1 MSEPT
6 VTYDDI
12 EMAFMFVNSQ
22 PQYANSA
29 LVSRATGQIFYISDI
44 GDSDELPD
52 DIDDPSIYVH
62 IPHKNELDLGRQ
74 LAFDFVGERIP
85 SELDRAYDIFRSKGA
100 YSRFKGLL
108 EAKGKLQEW
117 YDYEQQHTEQR
128 LRAWC
133 AEAGIDFSA

>member
-1 MSEPT
+1 MSKPT

-29 LVSRATGQIFYISDI
+29 LVSRATGQIFYISDF

-52 DIDDPSIYVH
+52 NIDDPSIYVQ
-62 IPHKNELDLGRQ
+62 IPHQKELDLGKQ
-74 LAFDFVGERIP
+74 LAFEFVRAHLPREV
-85 SELDRAYDIFRSKGA
+85 DRAYDIFSSKGA

-117 YDYEQQHTEQR
+117 YDFEQQHTEQC

-133 AEAGIDFSA
+133 AEAGIDLSA